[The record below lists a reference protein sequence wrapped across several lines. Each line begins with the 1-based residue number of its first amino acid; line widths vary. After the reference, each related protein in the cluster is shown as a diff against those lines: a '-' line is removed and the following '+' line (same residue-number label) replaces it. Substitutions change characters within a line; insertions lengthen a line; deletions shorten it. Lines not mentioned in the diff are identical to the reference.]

1 MKKIT
6 IEQRLEKL
14 EKSNGELIRKNKIL
28 INEIIKLKESIPID
42 IPLDLKN
49 ILNGNGIDIRDS
61 GNYKNKGFWLSNEYQ
76 WSLVKD
82 SADFLVLIPKKI

>member
-6 IEQRLEKL
+6 TEQRLEKL
-14 EKSNGELIRKNKIL
+14 EKSNNELIHMNTLLTK
-28 INEIIKLKESIPID
+28 EIMGLKESISINT
-42 IPLDLKN
+42 PLDLEN
-49 ILNGNGIDIRDS
+49 MLNGNGIDIRDS
-61 GNYKNKGFWLSNEYQ
+61 GEYEDKGFWLSNEYE